1 MTAEAVLDVRALN
14 KDFGGLKAVQ
24 NVSFAV
30 RRGEIFGIIGPNG
43 AGKTTL
49 FNLITRTIPASSG
62 TVIFHGA
69 DIGRSSVDQVARLGV
84 VRTFQATSV
93 FKGESVAENLR
104 RSYVFCKFGWPLSL
118 LNLSKLREV
127 REAAAHKANEILTF
141 FDLKSSADVRAGD
154 LAYGLQKIL
163 GIGMALATEPRMLLM
178 DEPAAGLNPSE
189 KAGIAEIVKKLRS
202 DIGIDIALVEHD
214 MRMVMSICDRILV
227 LDHGRQIA
235 LGTPAETQA
244 DQAVIDAYLGIEYEF
259 A

>member
-14 KDFGGLKAVQ
+14 KDFGGLKAVED
-24 NVSFAV
+24 VSFSV

-49 FNLITRTIPASSG
+49 FNVITRMIAASSG
-62 TVIFHGA
+62 TVIFRGT
-69 DIGRSSVDQVARLGV
+69 DIGRSNVDQVARLGL
-84 VRTFQATSV
+84 VRTFQSTSV
-93 FKGESVAENLR
+93 FKSQSVVENLR
-104 RSYVFCKFGWPLSL
+104 RSYAFCKFGRPLSL
-118 LNLSKLREV
+118 LSIAQLRVV
-127 REAAAHKANEILTF
+127 REAAAHKADEILRF
-141 FDLKSSADVRAGD
+141 FDLKNSAAIRAGD

-189 KAGIAEIVKKLRS
+189 KAGIAEIVNKLRS
-202 DIGIDIALVEHD
+202 ELGIDIALVEHD

-227 LDHGRQIA
+227 LDHGRPIA
-235 LGTPAETQA
+235 IGTPTDIQENQT
-244 DQAVIDAYLGIEYEF
+244 VIDAYLGIDYEF

>member
-14 KDFGGLKAVQ
+14 KDFGGLKAVEDV
-24 NVSFAV
+24 NFVV

-49 FNLITRTIPASSG
+49 FNVITRMIAASSG
-62 TVIFHGA
+62 TVIFRGT
-69 DIGRSSVDQVARLGV
+69 DIGRSNVDQVARLGL
-84 VRTFQATSV
+84 VRTFQSTSV
-93 FKGESVAENLR
+93 FKSQSVVENLR
-104 RSYVFCKFGWPLSL
+104 RSYAFCKFGRPLSL
-118 LNLSKLREV
+118 LSIAQLRVV
-127 REAAAHKANEILTF
+127 REAAAHKADEILRF
-141 FDLKSSADVRAGD
+141 FDLKNSAAIRAGD

-189 KAGIAEIVKKLRS
+189 KAGIAEIVNKLRS
-202 DIGIDIALVEHD
+202 ELGIDIALVEHD

-227 LDHGRQIA
+227 LDHGRPIA
-235 LGTPAETQA
+235 IGTPTDIQENQT
-244 DQAVIDAYLGIEYEF
+244 VIDAYLGIDYEF

>member
-1 MTAEAVLDVRALN
+1 MTADTVLDVSTLN
-14 KDFGGLKAVQ
+14 KNFEGLKAVQ
-24 NVSFAV
+24 DVSFAV

-62 TVIFHGA
+62 TVVFRGT
-69 DIGRSSVDQVARLGV
+69 DISHSSVDEVARLGL

-93 FKGESVAENLR
+93 FKGQSVAENLR
-104 RSYVFCKFGWPLSL
+104 RSHVFSKFGRPLSL
-118 LNLSKLREV
+118 FNVVKLREV
-127 REAAAHKANEILTF
+127 RAAAAHKADEILAF
-141 FDLKSSADVRAGD
+141 FDLKGAADSRAGD

-163 GIGMALATEPRMLLM
+163 GIGMALATEPKMLLM

-189 KAGIAEIVKKLRS
+189 KSGIADIVKKLRS
-202 DIGIDIALVEHD
+202 ELGIDIALVEHD

-235 LGTPAETQA
+235 LGTPTETRTN
-244 DQAVIDAYLGIEYEF
+244 QAVIDAYLGIDYEL

>member
-1 MTAEAVLDVRALN
+1 MTSDVLEVRALS
-14 KDFGGLKAVQ
+14 KDFGGLQAVQ
-24 NVSFAV
+24 EISFSA
-30 RRGEIFGIIGPNG
+30 RRGEILGIIGPNG

-62 TVIFHGA
+62 AVTFRGA
-69 DIGRSSVDQVARLGV
+69 DISRSSVDDVARLGL

-93 FKGESVAENLR
+93 FKGQSVVENLR
-104 RSYVFCKFGWPLSL
+104 CSYVFCKYGRPSRL
-118 LNLSKLREV
+118 LNIVKRKEV
-127 REAAAHKANEILTF
+127 REAAAHKANEILAFLNLRNT
-141 FDLKSSADVRAGD
+141 AEVRAGD

-163 GIGMALATEPRMLLM
+163 GVGMALATEPRLLLM

-189 KAGIAEIVKKLRS
+189 KTEMSAIVEKLRS
-202 DIGIDIALVEHD
+202 ELKIDIALVEHD

-235 LGTPAETQA
+235 LGTPAQVQT
-244 DQAVIDAYLGIEYEF
+244 DQSVIDAYLGVDHEF

>member
-24 NVSFAV
+24 DVSFAV

-49 FNLITRTIPASSG
+49 FNLITRAIAASSG
-62 TVIFHGA
+62 TVIFRGT
-69 DIGRSSVDQVARLGV
+69 DIGRSNVDQVARLGV
-84 VRTFQATSV
+84 VRTFQSTSV
-93 FKGESVAENLR
+93 FKGQSVAENLR
-104 RSYVFCKFGWPLSL
+104 RSYVFCKFGRPLSL
-118 LNLSKLREV
+118 LNIAKLRQV
-127 REAAAHKANEILTF
+127 REAAAHKADEILTF
-141 FDLKSSADVRAGD
+141 FDLKNSANIRAGD

-189 KAGIAEIVKKLRS
+189 KAGIAEIVNKLRS
-202 DIGIDIALVEHD
+202 ELGIDIALVEHD

-227 LDHGRQIA
+227 LDHGRPIA

-244 DQAVIDAYLGIEYEF
+244 NQAVIDAYLGIDYEF